1 MLLACGLGRPSGGP
15 QPRVTF
21 CTSTRPSGPLID
33 WEEVHYCRHGRQH
46 WGRTGNGECS
56 CKLTIMLWASLPS
69 QDTRELSEAF
79 PLDNPF
85 ALNRDPRKW
94 LRTQKS
100 ARVNGRCMRYG
111 EWFNLQ
117 DLLDTSMNRDR
128 TAGAALG
135 TPSPPSMAGS
145 KQACCWCSTRAGPTS
160 GLPTAR
166 VARLRQ
172 R

>member
-1 MLLACGLGRPSGGP
+1 M
-15 QPRVTF
+15 
-21 CTSTRPSGPLID
+21 
-33 WEEVHYCRHGRQH
+33 
-46 WGRTGNGECS
+46 N
-56 CKLTIMLWASLPS
+56 
-69 QDTRELSEAF
+69 

-94 LRTQKS
+94 LRTLIRTQKS

-117 DLLDTSMNRDR
+117 DLLDTSMNRDS

-145 KQACCWCSTRAGPTS
+145 NFSWCLLLVLHSSQAYLRAAHGAS
-160 GLPTAR
+160 GSAPAEVTIRIRAMA
-166 VARLRQ
+166 VV
-172 R
+172 

>member
-1 MLLACGLGRPSGGP
+1 
-15 QPRVTF
+15 
-21 CTSTRPSGPLID
+21 
-33 WEEVHYCRHGRQH
+33 
-46 WGRTGNGECS
+46 
-56 CKLTIMLWASLPS
+56 
-69 QDTRELSEAF
+69 
-79 PLDNPF
+79 
-85 ALNRDPRKW
+85 
-94 LRTQKS
+94 
-100 ARVNGRCMRYG
+100 MRYG

-117 DLLDTSMNRDR
+117 DLLDTSMNRDS

-145 KQACCWCSTRAGPTS
+145 NFSWCLLLVLAVGACCWCSTRARPTS